1 MPHFFKSFPNAPK
14 TGLGAGHHLLVHLP
28 DRIATPTDFLGG
40 NYYTRLV
47 MRAPEAKLPQE
58 VAPQGERTAMG

>member
-1 MPHFFKSFPNAPK
+1 MPPK
-14 TGLGAGHHLLVHLP
+14 PASGAGHHLLVHLP